1 LAELLQLLTPANQ
14 RQGKPCHPLSEF
26 RLPQRLFDKTQARD
40 YETRQDDEWNI
51 HIRKIFEVTGSL
63 SEHQIDSIVTSE
75 QIKAKIR
82 QFERFLPQNFE
93 ERFDPAPAAAA
104 RLLQSML
111 QFLAGALISRI
122 FFIIH
127 LHFFEV
133 YFSMFTIISMSNFVS
148 LSDSTLPQRTALAC
162 TMRSGTSST
171 VLRIP
176 PRHTPAF
183 RRKRLP

>member
-1 LAELLQLLTPANQ
+1 MQLLKPANQ

-26 RLPQRLFDKTQARD
+26 RLPQRLFDKTQACD

-63 SEHQIDSIVTSE
+63 SEHQLDSIVTSE
-75 QIKAKIR
+75 PIKAKIR

-111 QFLAGALISRI
+111 QFLAGALVAFVSSLFA
-122 FFIIH
+122 FFRSSFQH
-127 LHFFEV
+127 VH
-133 YFSMFTIISMSNFVS
+133 NFQVELVS
-148 LSDSTLPQRTALAC
+148 LSDSILP
-162 TMRSGTSST
+162 
-171 VLRIP
+171 
-176 PRHTPAF
+176 
-183 RRKRLP
+183 